1 MFGLIRSLFAKKR
14 TRGTFPTSKQLEFAK
29 DLGIKVGKD
38 WDRERTSKAI
48 DEILEKPDQLAK
60 IKKKRAVARA
70 KDKADKRTDLE
81 KFGDALL
88 SDQDKWEGLEGEF
101 GLLVYRKKGEK
112 VFEIVRVGEIEL
124 HESKT
129 GPYGSIEFIFP
140 KIVSDQG
147 VRMVDFEDRITTIR
161 ASDVLHFERAEA
173 PIMPD
178 ELKALREW
186 GEKRA
191 KKI

>member
-1 MFGLIRSLFAKKR
+1 MFELFRSLFIRKK
-14 TRGTFPTSKQLEFAK
+14 TRGTFPTSKQLDYARN
-29 DLGIKVGKD
+29 LGITVGKD

-48 DEILEKPDQLAK
+48 EEILKNPDLMAK

-70 KDKADKRTDLE
+70 RAKADKRTDVE
-81 KFGDALL
+81 KFGNALL
-88 SDQDKWEGLEGEF
+88 AEQDKWEKLYEEF

-161 ASDVLHFERAEA
+161 ASDVLHFERAEP